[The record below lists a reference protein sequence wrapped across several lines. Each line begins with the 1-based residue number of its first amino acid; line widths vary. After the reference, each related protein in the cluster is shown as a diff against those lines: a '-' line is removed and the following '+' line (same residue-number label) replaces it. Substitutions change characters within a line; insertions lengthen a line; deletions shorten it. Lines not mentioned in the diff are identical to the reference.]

1 MERFK
6 MVKKISA
13 VIALTV
19 LLAGCSPSDDANK
32 NLSENQ
38 SQGTTQVASVDDA
51 QQSVMGSTSSSDNMQ
66 QQDAAANTG
75 TDASAS
81 STNNGDNMQA
91 ADQGADSA
99 ATTDDEN
106 SDQE

>member
-1 MERFK
+1 
-6 MVKKISA
+6 MVKKMSA

-19 LLAGCSPSDDANK
+19 LLAGCGPSDDANK

-66 QQDAAANTG
+66 QQDAATG

-91 ADQGADSA
+91 ADQGTDSA